1 MIKFCSSPGE
11 FRPDR
16 VRLNQEYSRIST
28 DVEHADSVNSRR
40 SNGSV
45 SAEIEA
51 LDLDVARDIPRST
64 IVWARRNIDQIVSRS
79 IGFKS
84 RV

>member
-1 MIKFCSSPGE
+1 MIKFYSSPGE

-16 VRLNQEYSRIST
+16 VRITQEYSGIPT
-28 DVEHADSVNSRR
+28 DVEYAASVNSRR

-64 IVWARRNIDQIVSRS
+64 IVWARRSIDQIVSRS

-84 RV
+84 LV